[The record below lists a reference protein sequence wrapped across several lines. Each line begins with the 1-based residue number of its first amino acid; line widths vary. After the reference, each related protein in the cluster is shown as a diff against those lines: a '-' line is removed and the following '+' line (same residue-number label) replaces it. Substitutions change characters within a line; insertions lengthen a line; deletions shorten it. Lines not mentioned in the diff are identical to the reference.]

1 MSCTSQRVWDI
12 TDYGAIGDD
21 LSDNTLAINRAV
33 GLGYEL
39 DNARFENVNISG
51 S

>member
-12 TDYGAIGDD
+12 TDYRAIGDS

-33 GLGYEL
+33 GLGY
-39 DNARFENVNISG
+39 
-51 S
+51 